1 MIGLPPLGYNLRS
14 LWVRKAS
21 TLLTVVGIGATVAV
35 LAGILAL
42 QQGFASL
49 YEQGGRDD
57 VLLFLR
63 PGATSEGESGLRL
76 ETVDILKK
84 SVAEIARD
92 EQGRPLASGE
102 IYLAVRRQKVDGGE
116 TNVPIRGVEPESFAI
131 AGEALQIV
139 EGRSFAPGTD
149 EVIVGRALT
158 NRIRN
163 CSLGSTI
170 VFNTTPFKVVGVFD
184 YDGPFRSEVWGP
196 HARMSEALERPGFS
210 RLIARVKPG
219 VDVKALTERMKN
231 DKRTPTKVLDE
242 QTYLRSQTQ
251 ALSVTLWVLGAF
263 LAAIMGTAAVFTG
276 TNTMLAAIAA
286 RSHEIGV
293 LLAIGFRPFPV
304 FLSFM
309 FEALALGLLGG
320 IVGCLLVLPLH
331 GIDTGT
337 TNFQT
342 FTEVAFAFR
351 VTPPVLLV
359 SVGFASALGLLGG
372 VFPAWSAAMK
382 DPVDALR
389 RR

>member
-84 SVAEIARD
+84 SVPEIARD

-102 IYLAVRRQKVDGGE
+102 IYLAVRRQKLDGGE

-131 AGEALQIV
+131 AGPALEIV
-139 EGRSFAPGTD
+139 EGRNFEPGTD

-158 NRIRN
+158 SRIRN

-219 VDVKALTERMKN
+219 VDVKALSERMKN

-309 FEALALGLLGG
+309 CEALALGLLGG
-320 IVGCLLVLPLH
+320 VVGCLLVLPLH

-351 VTPPVLLV
+351 VTPPVLGV
-359 SVGFASALGLLGG
+359 SVAFASALGLLGG